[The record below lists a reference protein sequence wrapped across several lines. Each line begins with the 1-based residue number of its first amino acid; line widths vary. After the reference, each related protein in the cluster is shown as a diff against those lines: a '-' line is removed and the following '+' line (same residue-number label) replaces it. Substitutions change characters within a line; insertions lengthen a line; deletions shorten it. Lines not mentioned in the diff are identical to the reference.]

1 MSLLNTEPPT
11 PSGSPKEAHLQVA
24 FGGESAPTDVAHKG
38 LLTGVSPLVDLQRAG
53 RREVLPAP
61 RAAVLL
67 GLSSGLGRQQRR
79 HTWGHG
85 RGTHKPTGNF
95 NFDIGWLGSD
105 TCRRDTAPTFRHL
118 SAVVLGAV
126 RIAPSISRLRLD
138 TLPLAVGEEDF
149 LEGCGLQDVC
159 TSPQVPDPPCPPSLR
174 RKSCWLSHCSPRNPF
189 LCCSA
194 ESGQE

>member
-105 TCRRDTAPTFRHL
+105 KCGWNAAPTCAQGKEKEKKKTLSSRHSFILQTKKGVLPTTAPPPFESLETPFRKFTPWKQL
-118 SAVVLGAV
+118 SSYLATQRMTTPKLQ
-126 RIAPSISRLRLD
+126 RIFPI
-138 TLPLAVGEEDF
+138 G
-149 LEGCGLQDVC
+149 
-159 TSPQVPDPPCPPSLR
+159 
-174 RKSCWLSHCSPRNPF
+174 
-189 LCCSA
+189 
-194 ESGQE
+194 

>member
-67 GLSSGLGRQQRR
+67 GLSSGLGHQQRR

-105 TCRRDTAPTFRHL
+105 KCGWNAAPTCAQGKEKEKKKKLYHHVIHSFFKPRKEFCPPLPRRRLRVWKHL
-118 SAVVLGAV
+118 SGSLHLG
-126 RIAPSISRLRLD
+126 SS
-138 TLPLAVGEEDF
+138 F
-149 LEGCGLQDVC
+149 LLI
-159 TSPQVPDPPCPPSLR
+159 
-174 RKSCWLSHCSPRNPF
+174 
-189 LCCSA
+189 
-194 ESGQE
+194 